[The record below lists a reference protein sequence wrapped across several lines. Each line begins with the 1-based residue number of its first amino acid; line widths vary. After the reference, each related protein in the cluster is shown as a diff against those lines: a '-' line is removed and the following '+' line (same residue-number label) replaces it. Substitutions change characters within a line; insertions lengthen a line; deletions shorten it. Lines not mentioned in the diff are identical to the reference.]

1 MGRLA
6 PELPWGLGFGGGDL
20 SNRRGPTAALPCR
33 VILLL
38 TNAFDLEDGFLTASN
53 LEQVKGYLAS
63 AYPGQYAEVFPQIK
77 NCSLEAELDT
87 VSAGAGEVSGDGTLC
102 APPAPRPLQLC

>member
-1 MGRLA
+1 MKAAFVFSEGCL
-6 PELPWGLGFGGGDL
+6 
-20 SNRRGPTAALPCR
+20 AALLPR

-63 AYPGQYAEVFPQIK
+63 ANPSKYSEVLPQIK
-77 NCSLEAELDT
+77 NCSLESELET
-87 VSAGAGEVSGDGTLC
+87 VRRRQGPSLLLRSAPLPLC
-102 APPAPRPLQLC
+102 ELSVRSAA